1 MKKALDANMA
11 TEEVFEHVNNCY
23 DDCFESVMEATH
35 KSIGEEGAKRFAC
48 AMLAI
53 GEIEGSVI
61 YKMLDRISRGFFMA
75 GYYCRN
81 QEALKELTNDG
92 EG

>member
-1 MKKALDANMA
+1 MA

-81 QEALKELTNDG
+81 QEALKELMNDG

>member
-11 TEEVFEHVNNCY
+11 TEEVFEHVDNCY
-23 DDCFESVMEATH
+23 AECFESVMDATH
-35 KSIGEEGAKRFAC
+35 KSIGEEGAKRFAR

-53 GEIEGSVI
+53 GAIEGNII

-75 GYYCRN
+75 GYHCRN
-81 QEALKELTNDG
+81 QEALEELTNDR